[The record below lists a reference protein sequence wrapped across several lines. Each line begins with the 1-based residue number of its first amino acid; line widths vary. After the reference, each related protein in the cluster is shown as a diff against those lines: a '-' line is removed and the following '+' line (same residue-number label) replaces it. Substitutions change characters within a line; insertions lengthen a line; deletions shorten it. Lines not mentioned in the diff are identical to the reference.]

1 MFKLHPQLKTD
12 TFDIGDLPLCKVL
25 LMNESQFPWLI
36 LVPRKE
42 DIRELYQLPETD
54 FRQANIESLEISK
67 LMMRFFVG
75 DKLNV
80 ATLGNSVPQLHIHH
94 IVRNRDD
101 PVWPQPV
108 WGNFTAKPYS
118 EAAANA
124 MLGKLREQISL
135 KPEGFVAESQIK
147 C

>member
-25 LMNESQFPWLI
+25 LMNESQFPWLV

-42 DIRELYQLPETD
+42 QISELYQLQETD
-54 FRQANIESLEISK
+54 IRQANKESLEISR
-67 LMMRFFVG
+67 LMMALFVG

-80 ATLGNSVPQLHIHH
+80 AALGNLVPQLHIHH
-94 IVRNRDD
+94 VVRNKNDA
-101 PVWPQPV
+101 VWPQPV
-108 WGNFTAKPYS
+108 WGNFTPKPYS
-118 EAAANA
+118 ESAANI
-124 MLGKLREQISL
+124 MRSKLSEEISL
-135 KPEGFVAESQIK
+135 KLKGFIKGFPIK

>member
-75 DKLNV
+75 DNLNV
-80 ATLGNSVPQLHIHH
+80 ATLGNLVPQLHIHH

>member
-1 MFKLHPQLKTD
+1 MFKLHPQLKMD
-12 TFDIGDLPLCKVL
+12 TFRIGDLPLCEVL

-42 DIRELYQLPETD
+42 NISELYQLPKIEI
-54 FRQANIESLEISK
+54 RQANIESLEISR
-67 LMMRFFVG
+67 LMMQFFVG

-80 ATLGNSVPQLHIHH
+80 AALGNLVPQLHIHH

-101 PVWPQPV
+101 SVWPQPV

-124 MLGKLREQISL
+124 VLSKLREQISL
-135 KPEGFVAESQIK
+135 KLDGFVTESQIK

>member
-80 ATLGNSVPQLHIHH
+80 ATLGNLVPQLHIHH